1 MTAPHVELFFDPIC
15 PWAWMTSRWLLNASQ
30 VRDVE
35 ITFSLMSL
43 AALNEGR
50 DLDAGYRRSMD
61 DAWGPARVALAV
73 ENAGGNQ
80 DLADFY
86 TAFGQAY
93 HVGGQQDRR
102 DAARTALEQAGLD
115 PSLLESYQDS
125 SLDDTLRTKQKAVV
139 ELVGDEVGTPV
150 ISFGDG
156 RAYFGP
162 VISPAPKGEEAG
174 TLFDGLEAMS
184 RVDGF
189 FELKRSRTVGPIF
202 D

>member
-1 MTAPHVELFFDPIC
+1 MTTRHVELFFDPIC
-15 PWAWMTSRWLLNASQ
+15 PWAWLTSRWLLNAAQ
-30 VRDVE
+30 VREVE
-35 ITFSLMSL
+35 VTFSLMSL

-61 DAWGPARVALAV
+61 DAWGPTRVALAV

-93 HVGGQQDRR
+93 HVGGESDRR
-102 DAARTALEQAGLD
+102 AAAVAALASAGLEPGLIEAYGD
-115 PSLLESYQDS
+115 DS
-125 SLDDTLRTKQKAVV
+125 SDDTLRSKQKAVV

-150 ISFGDG
+150 ISFGEG

-162 VISPAPKGEEAG
+162 VISPAPTGEEAG

-184 RVDGF
+184 QVDGF

>member
-50 DLDAGYRRSMD
+50 DLDADYRRSMD

-73 ENAGGNQ
+73 ETSGGNQ

-86 TAFGQAY
+86 TAFGQAF

-102 DAARTALEQAGLD
+102 AAAQAALEQAGLD
-115 PSLLESYQDS
+115 PALLESYEDS
-125 SLDDTLRTKQKAVV
+125 SLDDTLREKQKSVV
-139 ELVGDEVGTPV
+139 GLVGDEVGTPV

-189 FELKRSRTVGPIF
+189 FELKRSRTVDPIF